1 MEASTATG
9 RPPIADVLREAI
21 RQGLL
26 EPGQPLIQTAIAEAM
41 GVSRIPVREALYT
54 LAAEGVVTF
63 GDDGGAR
70 VTSLSP
76 DEVDELWTLR
86 ALVEAEMAPG
96 VVRNA
101 TEHDVAE
108 LRTLVEAMDDL
119 DPATWSERNYAL
131 HLELYRLSGLR
142 HFADTAE
149 RVLNLIEPYSRVVVT
164 VLHEQTEAQA
174 EHHQMVEAIE
184 ARDADALAGL
194 LRHHSHRARQAL
206 LEYATERERAAEP
219 RETAQAAARAL
230 AQRLGA

>member
-1 MEASTATG
+1 MEAAAA

-26 EPGQPLIQTAIAEAM
+26 APGQPLIQAAIAEAM

-70 VTSLSP
+70 VTELTP
-76 DEVDELWTLR
+76 AEVDELWTLR

-101 TEHDVAE
+101 TDRDVAS
-108 LRTLVEAMDDL
+108 LRALVGAMDDL
-119 DPATWSERNYAL
+119 DPTTWSERNYAL

-142 HFADTAE
+142 HFADAAA
-149 RVLNLIEPYSRVVVT
+149 RILNLIEPYSRVAVS
-164 VLHEQTEAQA
+164 VLREQTEAQA
-174 EHHQMVEAIE
+174 EHHRMVDAIA
-184 ARDADALAGL
+184 ARDEDALSDL

-206 LEYATERERAAEP
+206 LEYASERDGVAE
-219 RETAQAAARAL
+219 RETAAEAARAL
-230 AQRLGA
+230 ARHLGG

>member
-1 MEASTATG
+1 METAA

-26 EPGQPLIQTAIAEAM
+26 QPGQPLIQTSIAEAM

-63 GDDGGAR
+63 GEDGGAR
-70 VTSLSP
+70 VTALTP
-76 DEVDELWTLR
+76 AEVDELWTLR

-96 VVRNA
+96 IVRNA
-101 TEHDVAE
+101 TDRDVAA
-108 LRTLVEAMDDL
+108 LRALVDEMDDL
-119 DPATWSERNYAL
+119 DPATWSERNYVL

-142 HFADTAE
+142 HFGDAAA
-149 RVLNLIEPYSRVVVT
+149 RILNLIEPYSRVVVT

-174 EHHQMVEAIE
+174 EHHRMIEAIE
-184 ARDADALAGL
+184 ARDGDALSEL

-206 LEYATERERAAEP
+206 LEYTTERERSAEP
-219 RETAQAAARAL
+219 RETAQEAARAL
-230 AQRLGA
+230 ARHLGA